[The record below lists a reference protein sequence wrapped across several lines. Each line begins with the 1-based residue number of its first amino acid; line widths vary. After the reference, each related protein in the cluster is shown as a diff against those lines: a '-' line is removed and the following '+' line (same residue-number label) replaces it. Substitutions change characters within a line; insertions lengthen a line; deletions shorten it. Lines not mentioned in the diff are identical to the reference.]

1 LVSIDEWRRIIET
14 GSRAASFVGVDERA
28 YPQDFAV
35 FVRYYESL
43 VDAFSVRYP
52 LPAPLTMEE
61 SNGFLRENG
70 GRYCVEWH

>member
-1 LVSIDEWRRIIET
+1 MVSIDEWRRIIET

-35 FVRYYESL
+35 FARYYESL

-52 LPAPLTMEE
+52 LPAALTWMNRMD
-61 SNGFLRENG
+61 SCARM
-70 GRYCVEWH
+70 VAAIA